1 MTAYFTLQWEDDHVV
16 MLDQRLLPG
25 EVRYIPIFSVE
36 EMAEAI
42 RNMTVRGA
50 PAIGAAAAYG
60 MALAALTADRKHE
73 KVYEQAAAA
82 QTLLFAARPTAVN
95 LGWALRRMR
104 RRLDSAAGGLN
115 NAEMAQTLLAEAHA
129 IAEEDR
135 ATNRRMAENA
145 LALLPDE
152 VTFIHHCNTGTLAT
166 VEYGTALG
174 VIRAAHEHGKKV
186 LVYVDETRPRLQGA
200 RLTAWELTQLG
211 IPYQIIVDGA
221 AAAVMRT
228 RHVDACVVGCDRVA
242 ANGDTANK
250 IGTYNLSIVAKAHQ
264 VPFYVVGPT
273 STVDL
278 ETPTGAEIVIEE
290 RAPEEITEI
299 EGRRIAPEGA
309 QVFNPAFDV
318 TLAANI
324 TAIITEEGVCRAPF
338 IDSLRAAVQR
348 ARDVD

>member
-60 MALAALTADRKHE
+60 MALAALTAARKHE
-73 KVYEQAAAA
+73 KVYEQATAA

-104 RRLDSAAGGLN
+104 RRLDSAAGSLN

-145 LALLPDE
+145 LALLPDGSISE
-152 VTFIHHCNTGTLAT
+152 ASVSETLASR
-166 VEYGTALG
+166 G
-174 VIRAAHEHGKKV
+174 VIIDSPALSR
-186 LVYVDETRPRLQGA
+186 T
-200 RLTAWELTQLG
+200 T
-211 IPYQIIVDGA
+211 A
-221 AAAVMRT
+221 AAFGA
-228 RHVDACVVGCDRVA
+228 
-242 ANGDTANK
+242 
-250 IGTYNLSIVAKAHQ
+250 I
-264 VPFYVVGPT
+264 
-273 STVDL
+273 
-278 ETPTGAEIVIEE
+278 ETGHAGEDDE
-290 RAPEEITEI
+290 
-299 EGRRIAPEGA
+299 
-309 QVFNPAFDV
+309 
-318 TLAANI
+318 
-324 TAIITEEGVCRAPF
+324 
-338 IDSLRAAVQR
+338 
-348 ARDVD
+348 